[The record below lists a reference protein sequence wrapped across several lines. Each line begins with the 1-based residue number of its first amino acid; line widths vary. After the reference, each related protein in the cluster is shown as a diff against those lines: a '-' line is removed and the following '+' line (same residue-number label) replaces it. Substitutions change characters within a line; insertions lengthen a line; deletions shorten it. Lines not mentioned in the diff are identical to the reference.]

1 LGAVEQPAS
10 KPLSVIPGANGVTLE
25 GRSNTAKLLI
35 APEYSSQT
43 QLGLN
48 VGGAI
53 RLGENA
59 ALGLLLAGGDRKNE
73 VLLNAGF
80 NLDPRQR
87 LIFSFDRLR
96 QNLEFNFVSGA
107 DRTWMTQNS
116 GGVSY
121 QYQLGQSLVQQLE
134 FNTYLADT
142 SSRNLAA
149 KTYTVDTAT
158 LFELWND
165 PRRIAGGRVAGV
177 QGRIGLSP
185 LQGSNV
191 KLSLGAERLVYDL
204 LAGDDKT
211 TRLTGG
217 IEWIQQLG
225 AGYQL
230 MLGADS
236 FAAQN
241 RYSLGLEGRLN
252 EGQQIGLAF
261 TRIQGHDGA
270 PDDNRVLLSWSMG
283 FGGTANRAGGIQPT
297 IHQPAGKPM
306 PGQPNDLL
314 DQVARRPAYLP
325 SQVIAKVDKTATPTR
340 LVAIDKTGLPA
351 GSSIAANG
359 DITVPLGVA
368 VTAISSITRNAAAF
382 TNSGQ
387 FALSD
392 NNLIVRPSQ
401 MIQPTTGT
409 TDTYAVVINN
419 LGGGTTTVAVTATQG
434 SVRIVGINVTQQPA
448 AVNNEAPTISD
459 PTLTTGVFEFLVGQ
473 NAWETGTGYDT
484 TLSGLSASDPDGL
497 GSYTIVSALF
507 GNLAS
512 GSGALPASVTIPG
525 SATAGH
531 FQQTDTVT
539 ITVTDLGTP
548 TRTST
553 KSITIG
559 FFY

>member
-1 LGAVEQPAS
+1 MGAVEQPAS

-96 QNLEFNFVSGA
+96 QNLEFDFVSGA
-107 DRTWMTQNS
+107 DRAWMTQNS

-149 KTYTVDTAT
+149 KTYTVNTTT

-191 KLSLGAERLVYDL
+191 KLSLGGERLVYDL

-236 FAAQN
+236 FAAQS

-283 FGGTANRAGGIQPT
+283 FGETASRAVGMQPT
-297 IHQPAGKPM
+297 NHQPAGTPM

-368 VTAISSITRNAAAF
+368 VTAISGITRNAAAF

-387 FALSD
+387 FALSG
-392 NNLIVRPSQ
+392 NSLIVRPSQ
-401 MIQPTTGT
+401 MIQPATGI

-419 LGGGTTTVAVTATQG
+419 VGGGTTTVTLTATQG
-434 SVRIVGINVTQQPA
+434 SVHIVGITVTQQPA
-448 AVNNEAPTISD
+448 AVNNEAPTIAD
-459 PTLTTGVFEFLVGQ
+459 PNVTGFVLMTGQ
-473 NAWETGTGYDT
+473 NVYRSRTDSDITV
-484 TLSGLSASDPDGL
+484 SGLAASDPDGL
-497 GSYTIVSALF
+497 GSYTIVSTLF
-507 GNLAS
+507 GTLAS
-512 GSGALPASVTIPG
+512 GQGTLPVSVNIPTSGL
-525 SATAGH
+525 AGR
-531 FQQTDTVT
+531 FGQTDTVT
-539 ITVTDLGTP
+539 ISVTDAGTP
-548 TRTST
+548 SRTST
-553 KSITIG
+553 KSITINIDL
-559 FFY
+559 